1 MIDLDL
7 SSRLGLPYPATT
19 PLMLARYVVLKTAN
33 RLSRT
38 LNATGEIY
46 YALAGS
52 GMSSSGS
59 EQVAWVAGDCFCLP
73 GGSETVHLAHTD
85 SLLFL
90 CTNEPELNQGRL
102 SAPAPQRSPVCAA
115 LFEHQRIAEELA
127 AVHERTGPQTSAG
140 KSVVF
145 SVDSMQ
151 DIMPGAILP
160 SLTAAVN
167 SLEAGAQQRVHQHNA
182 AAITVS
188 IQGEDVYSII
198 DGQRVNWE
206 PFGVM
211 ITPPLAPHSHHNDG
225 SKVMLAFVVQ
235 DGGVFYHCRA
245 TGFRWL
251 D

>member
-1 MIDLDL
+1 
-7 SSRLGLPYPATT
+7 
-19 PLMLARYVVLKTAN
+19 
-33 RLSRT
+33 
-38 LNATGEIY
+38 
-46 YALAGS
+46 
-52 GMSSSGS
+52 MSSSGS